1 MHFMALRRFEIYPTL
16 NSLLPWRE
24 TQNLQ
29 FFVKSWSRLTR
40 FKHDLKQKKFLNKK
54 AYFYKNLIH
63 AQYIITV
70 ESQC

>member
-1 MHFMALRRFEIYPTL
+1 MALRRFEIYPTL
-16 NSLLPWRE
+16 NSLLLWRE

-29 FFVKSWSRLTR
+29 FFLKSWSRLTR

-54 AYFYKNLIH
+54 VLFLEEFDSWT
-63 AQYIITV
+63 IITV